1 MACNTETL
9 RTIDARC
16 DRSVGGLKRILIAQ
30 RDDINISE
38 LNDNLNTNKE
48 ITNIPLKSGKK
59 FEQFRFRPNT
69 ASLTSTF
76 SSDVATGNASFT
88 TEIALQFSKAEAQKR
103 LSIQSAINAA
113 AVVIAEDMY
122 GQYIFL
128 GYDIE
133 VTVTAATMVTGTA
146 TSDLNGFTMVLTDVA
161 QEMPHFLV
169 EGYDVDAL
177 LVGNVGEEEE

>member
-16 DRSVGGLKRILIAQ
+16 DRSVGGLKRILLAQ
-30 RDDINISE
+30 RDDIETPE
-38 LNDNLNTNKE
+38 LNEDKE
-48 ITNIPLKSGKK
+48 ITNIVLKSGKK

-76 SSDVATGNASFT
+76 SSDVATGNVAFT
-88 TEIALQFSKAEAQKR
+88 TEISLQFSKAEAQKR
-103 LSIQSAINAA
+103 LAIQSAINAA
-113 AVVIAEDMY
+113 AVVIAEDMF

-128 GYDIE
+128 GYDME

-161 QEMPHFLV
+161 QEMPHFV
-169 EGYDVDAL
+169 AADFDVDGL
-177 LVGNVGEEEE
+177 LIGANQ